1 MDEIKKELG
10 DLMLHIV
17 FYSRIASE
25 KKHFDITDV
34 LNSISD
40 KLIHRH
46 PHIYGDVVANDVKQV
61 KENWEKLKL
70 KEGKNSVLEGV
81 PKSLPAIVKAYRIQE
96 KVRGIG
102 FDWENKNQVWDKVQ
116 EEIKEF
122 QNEEKR
128 NNAEKMEEEFG
139 DVLFSLVNYSRFVN
153 INPEDAL
160 EKTNKKFIRR
170 FKYMEQ
176 KIKEEGLDLSKLSFE
191 EMNNFWDTAKF
202 ECL

>member
-1 MDEIKKELG
+1 M
-10 DLMLHIV
+10 
-17 FYSRIASE
+17 
-25 KKHFDITDV
+25 
-34 LNSISD
+34 
-40 KLIHRH
+40 
-46 PHIYGDVVANDVKQV
+46 
-61 KENWEKLKL
+61 

-102 FDWENKNQVWDKVQ
+102 FDWENKNQVWDKFQ

-122 QNEEKR
+122 QHEEKK

-170 FKYMEQ
+170 FIYMEQ

-191 EMNNFWDTAKF
+191 QMNNFWDMAKVA
-202 ECL
+202 CLK